1 MKDVKKGFEMI
12 VESLKIPTHKTI
24 KELIRRL
31 ETLEKT
37 VAKSITESKTGAKP
51 KATQSTKTKTAPK
64 ARSMKQ
70 SSPTQQG
77 VAKKPKRV
85 ASKTVSEEK
94 KMTDQILSAIQKS
107 STGVTVGTLRKKTGL
122 ESKQVSN
129 IVFRLL
135 KQKKIVKKDRGV
147 YAIK

>member
-31 ETLEKT
+31 EALEKT
-37 VAKSITESKTGAKP
+37 VAKSIVETKTGTKP
-51 KATQSTKTKTAPK
+51 KTTQSKKTEPKT
-64 ARSMKQ
+64 RSVKKPA
-70 SSPTQQG
+70 PTQKG
-77 VAKKPKRV
+77 VAKKPKK
-85 ASKTVSEEK
+85 APPKTVSGGK
-94 KMTDQILSAIQKS
+94 PMTDQIFSAIQKS
-107 STGVTVGTLRKKTGL
+107 STGVTVEMLRKATGL

-135 KQKKIVKKDRGV
+135 RQGKITKKGRGV
-147 YAIK
+147 YVIK

>member
-31 ETLEKT
+31 EALEKT
-37 VAKSITESKTGAKP
+37 VAKSIAEPKTGAKP
-51 KATQSTKTKTAPK
+51 KTTQSKKKASKKRSAQKPVPTKK
-64 ARSMKQ
+64 
-70 SSPTQQG
+70 G
-77 VAKKPKRV
+77 VAKKSKKAAPKP
-85 ASKTVSEEK
+85 ASGEKFATEKVLTVIK
-94 KMTDQILSAIQKS
+94 KS
-107 STGVTVGTLRKKTGL
+107 SKGVTVGTLRKATGL

-135 KQKKIVKKDRGV
+135 NQGKIVKKNRGV
-147 YAIK
+147 YAAK

>member
-1 MKDVKKGFEMI
+1 MKDIKKGFEMI

-31 ETLEKT
+31 EALEKT
-37 VAKSITESKTGAKP
+37 VAKSITEPKTGATPNK
-51 KATQSTKTKTAPK
+51 KKAPK
-64 ARSMKQ
+64 ARS
-70 SSPTQQG
+70 
-77 VAKKPKRV
+77 AKKPTPSQTGATKKPKK
-85 ASKTVSEEK
+85 AAPKTVSGEQFATEK
-94 KMTDQILSAIQKS
+94 VLTAIKKS
-107 STGVTVGTLRKKTGL
+107 SKGVTVGTLRKATGL

-147 YAIK
+147 YAVK

>member
-24 KELIRRL
+24 KELIKRL
-31 ETLEKT
+31 EVLEKT
-37 VAKSITESKTGAKP
+37 VARSISETKTGAK
-51 KATQSTKTKTAPK
+51 ATPTTQQAPK
-64 ARSMKQ
+64 AHSAKK
-70 SSPTQQG
+70 PVPAKKG
-77 VAKKPKRV
+77 VAKKPKKA
-85 ASKTVSEEK
+85 ASKPASGEQLATEK
-94 KMTDQILSAIQKS
+94 VLTAIKKS
-107 STGVTVGTLRKKTGL
+107 SKGVTVGTLRKATGL

-135 KQKKIVKKDRGV
+135 KQGKIVKKDRGV